1 MKMTAVA
8 ALGAA
13 LLLQGTGW
21 RSSDPSSLQVS
32 SDRPGCLTVRNTG
45 SAGVDLW
52 RERARPLSGSYSVK
66 ATLRK
71 LDGRPL
77 EGYGLIFGGRNLGT
91 DSARYSYVM
100 VRGDG
105 RLLVKKRDGAATPTV
120 RDWTAYRAI
129 RADDA
134 RGRAEND
141 LEVRVDSQSVV
152 VRVNGT
158 ELVRVPASELFIQG
172 LSGVRISHHLAIEVI
187 GFDETG
193 RC

>member
-1 MKMTAVA
+1 
-8 ALGAA
+8 
-13 LLLQGTGW
+13 
-21 RSSDPSSLQVS
+21 
-32 SDRPGCLTVRNTG
+32 
-45 SAGVDLW
+45 VDLW
-52 RERARPLSGSYSVK
+52 RERARPIAGTYTVK

-71 LDGRPL
+71 LDGRRL

-141 LEVRVDSQSVV
+141 LEVRVSPQEIAVL
-152 VRVNGT
+152 VNGT
-158 ELVRVPASELFIQG
+158 ELVRVPTSELFVEG
-172 LSGVRISHHLAIEVI
+172 LTGVRISHHLAVEVI
-187 GFDETG
+187 GFDEVG